1 MIVPLTA
8 CPDDIDPWPMIEEVF
23 FLSASRRVFPSNRE
37 RALFFERWIGYYRD
51 HEPDGIY
58 LSLPPSGRLEG
69 YLTGCRDSR
78 AATRLYGDVDSYR
91 LFEDLFDEYPAH
103 FHVNCHPE
111 FRGLGVGTRLVNAF
125 LDACKGGAIRGVHVV
140 TAVDAD
146 NIGFY
151 RKCGFDFA
159 VARYWRGR
167 GLLFL
172 ATAL

>member
-1 MIVPLTA
+1 MV
-8 CPDDIDPWPMIEEVF
+8 EEIF
-23 FLSASRRVFPSNRE
+23 FLSSPTQAFVSPHARTQF
-37 RALFFERWIGYYRD
+37 LQRWTGYYRD
-51 HEPDGIY
+51 CEPDRIY
-58 LSLPPSGRLEG
+58 LSLQASGRLEG
-69 YLTGCRDSR
+69 YLMGCRDSR
-78 AATRLYGDVDSYR
+78 AATPLYGDIDSYR

-159 VARYWRGR
+159 VARSWRGR

-172 ATAL
+172 AAAL